1 VENVKPFLAEK
12 GLTEPNPETLRA
24 AIPGIRARA
33 HTYKDAATEL
43 DFYFREPPEL
53 DRKAQEKLLGAE
65 AAARMVELAAALEQ
79 KAPWDAPTLEAAVRE
94 WSEARGL
101 AIKDVAQPAR
111 VALTGRSASPP
122 LFDVMVVLG
131 KERSL
136 ARLRR
141 APSLVP
147 A

>member
-1 VENVKPFLAEK
+1 
-12 GLTEPNPETLRA
+12 
-24 AIPGIRARA
+24 
-33 HTYKDAATEL
+33 
-43 DFYFREPPEL
+43 
-53 DRKAQEKLLGAE
+53 
-65 AAARMVELAAALEQ
+65 MVELAAALEQ
-79 KAPWDAPTLEAAVRE
+79 TQPWDVPTLEAGVRE

-101 AIKDVAQPAR
+101 AVKDVAQPAR